1 MPESTKIAYKALRTN
16 LYYILFTFGLL
27 TFGLQSVTAQN
38 RKNSTENSRQKPTI
52 GKTPLKEN
60 PQVLK
65 DTLAPQTK
73 EAIEAIIEH
82 TAEEYIWEDVINKKV
97 VLYNKAVVNYKDIN
111 IQAGKITIDY
121 KTNMVWAKGIK
132 DSVGA
137 YSQHPIFKQGNEESS
152 QDSIVFN
159 FKTEKALIY
168 GLKTEQNGII
178 TLGEK
183 TKKMNDSTIFVR
195 GIRFTTSNKANPDYY
210 LATQKAKIVPNKK
223 IIVGSTN
230 LVIADVPTPIIL
242 PFAYLPLTTTKTSG
256 FIVPSYG
263 ESNSQGFFLQN
274 GGYYFAGNDY
284 VDLTILGDFYS
295 NSSWG
300 FNAQTSY
307 KVKYKFSG
315 NFDFRYESLIFGL
328 KGFDDFEKRKNY
340 NIRWTHSQD
349 SKASPN
355 SRLSASVNLGSSKYY
370 RQSLNQ
376 LNNSQTLT
384 NTLSSSL
391 SYYQKF
397 TDTPFNLTSTV
408 SHTQNTNTNTI
419 SMSLPS
425 LQVGMDRLYPFA
437 PKSGSKKGAFQN
449 IGLNYSF
456 KADNQITTTEDDFF
470 TKKMFDDAK
479 SGAQHIV
486 SLSTNMKFL
495 KYFTLSPNVN
505 YEENWYLKS
514 IAKRYDSDSESI
526 VTDTINGFT
535 TFREFSTS
543 ASISTNIYGLYKFK
557 GDYLKAIRHTIRP
570 SISYSYTPD
579 FSFYYEEVQK
589 TADPEDILTYS
600 KFDGS
605 IYGSPSRG
613 LSNSI
618 SFSVANAID
627 AKVKSKDASDD
638 EEFKKIKILNNLNFS
653 TSYNAAADTL
663 RWSPVNLTAGT
674 QLFKNKLSVNMGA
687 ALDPYAINAN
697 GRRYNVFNINNNGS
711 LFRLTRA
718 NLTMSYSLSNKD
730 FDKDRKDTKS
740 DKDEIVNGQNTDLF
754 GQNLTSNLSDEERV
768 QKTGDSDSQEVELY
782 KYSIPWSIQLSYSS
796 TYSNN
801 NREDEISNNT
811 LMFSGDIDLTPKWK
825 FGASSGYDFKNQGF
839 SYTSLR
845 FSRDLDSWR
854 LNFNWVPFGVRTSYY
869 FFIGVKSP
877 FLSDLKWDKR
887 SVPDRRLF

>member
-195 GIRFTTSNKANPDYY
+195 GIRFTTSNKTNPDYY

-470 TKKMFDDAK
+470 T
-479 SGAQHIV
+479 
-486 SLSTNMKFL
+486 N
-495 KYFTLSPNVN
+495 
-505 YEENWYLKS
+505 
-514 IAKRYDSDSESI
+514 
-526 VTDTINGFT
+526 
-535 TFREFSTS
+535 
-543 ASISTNIYGLYKFK
+543 
-557 GDYLKAIRHTIRP
+557 
-570 SISYSYTPD
+570 
-579 FSFYYEEVQK
+579 
-589 TADPEDILTYS
+589 
-600 KFDGS
+600 
-605 IYGSPSRG
+605 
-613 LSNSI
+613 
-618 SFSVANAID
+618 
-627 AKVKSKDASDD
+627 
-638 EEFKKIKILNNLNFS
+638 
-653 TSYNAAADTL
+653 
-663 RWSPVNLTAGT
+663 
-674 QLFKNKLSVNMGA
+674 
-687 ALDPYAINAN
+687 INADHILEHL
-697 GRRYNVFNINNNGS
+697 GSTPKIFTNVMKEMYRVSQDQALWTIMVPHH
-711 LFRLTRA
+711 RC
-718 NLTMSYSLSNKD
+718 
-730 FDKDRKDTKS
+730 
-740 DKDEIVNGQNTDLF
+740 DLYWDDY
-754 GQNLTSNLSDEERV
+754 THVRV
-768 QKTGDSDSQEVELY
+768 
-782 KYSIPWSIQLSYSS
+782 
-796 TYSNN
+796 
-801 NREDEISNNT
+801 
-811 LMFSGDIDLTPKWK
+811 LTPKTFFMFDQK
-825 FGASSGYDFKNQGF
+825 VN
-839 SYTSLR
+839 TSAIER
-845 FSRDLDSWR
+845 
-854 LNFNWVPFGVRTSYY
+854 
-869 FFIGVKSP
+869 K
-877 FLSDLKWDKR
+877 LSDSTFGIYHDVDSEILDVKYNLIPYWKQQLEAGLLGSAQLDINLNTMSNVAETVSIYAKVHKPGR
-887 SVPDRRLF
+887 YSAPYKDV